1 MQVTCVDVGDVG
13 VDAGDVCLGDV
24 CVDVGD
30 VCGCK

>member
-1 MQVTCVDVGDVG
+1 MDVGDVG

-30 VCGCK
+30 ACVCGCK

>member
-1 MQVTCVDVGDVG
+1 MDVGDVG